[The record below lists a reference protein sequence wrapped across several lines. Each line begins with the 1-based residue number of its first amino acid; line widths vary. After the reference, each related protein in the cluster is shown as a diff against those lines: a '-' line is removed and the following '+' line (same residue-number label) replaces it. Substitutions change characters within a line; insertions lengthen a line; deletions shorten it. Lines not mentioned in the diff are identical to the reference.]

1 MFELLSTFMYHHIE
15 DLPKGLASY
24 RHLCMQ
30 ISAANEVEA
39 DESTARMGSLAPAMN
54 FGSCATVGYSKPQK
68 LPSTNFAGL
77 AFYRSAA

>member
-39 DESTARMGSLAPAMN
+39 EEARSFM
-54 FGSCATVGYSKPQK
+54 ATSSPLLGGRSPRRELIRLLFRALQGWDLWLPQ
-68 LPSTNFAGL
+68 
-77 AFYRSAA
+77 